1 MTERPTPTPAEI
13 LKMKEAIWRNW
24 EQLPP
29 EHRATITLVMV
40 QTVENGEYGGWLME
54 ALRLLSGD
62 NQNEQNP

>member
-1 MTERPTPTPAEI
+1 
-13 LKMKEAIWRNW
+13 MKEAIWRNW